1 MTRHSFNWFE
11 ESTRRKSL
19 GEIIRKNGP
28 RGVLLLVLTFCLA
41 GAFVLA
47 ACEPG
52 YDEMEE
58 RERVRVMAREHR
70 APQWFPGGDRIV
82 FNDRGAVYVIDS
94 TGSQLIKVG
103 GSTGT
108 HQDTAFAPSVSPDG
122 SRIAYAHYTENWEI
136 MTANPDGSDQRRLT
150 HNDNDDVVPVWLS
163 DGNSILFLSQCRP
176 YHWGISTVVVEGSD
190 PPSEPVRVSYGY
202 HGSGTLKLSPD
213 GNHLAFRGSEKDG
226 LYYPVALY
234 ASEADGS
241 GLTKLADGGESM
253 SHPAWSPDSSR
264 IAFARDEDNDRAGP
278 PVKIYT
284 ISPDGTDLRKVIEF
298 HRGDYPWSSGLAWS
312 PDGSEIW
319 FGSSVIAAD
328 GSAIRMLPEGP
339 PGFSAW
345 SPDGS
350 RVAFQA
356 TSDKPWRAASLSPPR
371 EDKYTVMVYTIAR
384 DGSDSRVLVERD
396 SEGNIAPAGG
406 KPLTEY

>member
-28 RGVLLLVLTFCLA
+28 RGVLLLVLTFFLA

-52 YDEMEE
+52 DGPYGE
-58 RERVRVMAREHR
+58 RARVQAMAWDHR

-82 FNDRGAVYVIDS
+82 FNDSGAVYVIDF
-94 TGSQLIKVG
+94 TGSQLIRVG
-103 GSTGT
+103 GSTRT

-122 SRIAYAHYTENWEI
+122 SRIAYAHYTDNWEI

-150 HNDNDDVVPVWLS
+150 HNDNDDVVPIWLS
-163 DGNSILFLSQCRP
+163 DGNSILFLSHVP
-176 YHWGISTVVVEGSD
+176 YYWGISTVVVEGSD
-190 PPSEPVRVSYGY
+190 PPSAPMRVSDEYVAAAI
-202 HGSGTLKLSPD
+202 LKLSPD
-213 GNHLAFRGSEKDG
+213 GNHLTFRGSMHDG

-253 SHPAWSPDSSR
+253 SHPAWSPDSRR

-298 HRGDYPWSSGLAWS
+298 HRGDYPWSSSLAWS

-328 GSAIRMLPEGP
+328 GSTIRMLPGP
-339 PGFSAW
+339 SGFSAW

-350 RVAFQA
+350 RVAFQ
-356 TSDKPWRAASLSPPR
+356 TDKPWRIPSLSPPPR
-371 EDKYTVMVYTIAR
+371 DDKYTVVIYTIAR

-396 SEGNIAPAGG
+396 SEGNIAAAGG